1 MTNPFAAFGGQML
14 TQLGMNLSNR
24 IGTGRSL
31 RRQMSHEQVEQT
43 RKEAS
48 AGIIGR
54 VEGAKAAGLHPLV
67 AMGSNV
73 GGATLPT
80 GGSFNAVDPG
90 FGQIMMH
97 NREMKMRDEELE
109 YQKSLESTRAKQA
122 QEAAALQN
130 RAAEAEIKLR
140 EAQTARE
147 LKAIADSDRD
157 FAASQAALARQQP
170 VVGVSRPV
178 REKPLYTRVWAV
190 DPVTKKGGWFMNP
203 DLGDVEYGSAV
214 TLPSTAN
221 YYRMQIPE
229 LSVPVPVTGKWP
241 KNIEEEVNPYQF
253 LPDVIGKPLWRW
265 QRNR

>member
-80 GGSFNAVDPG
+80 GSSFTAVDPG

-109 YQKSLESTRAKQA
+109 YQKSLETTRAKQA

-147 LKAIADSDRD
+147 LKSIADSDRD

-170 VVGVSRPV
+170 TIGMRAPQPKPIPPQFVDIRGKDGRIVQVPNPDFYSLELPETYGVSTLFVPEIFQPSKKTFMQNLKEGVGRDWKEAKKWYH
-178 REKPLYTRVWAV
+178 EKVL
-190 DPVTKKGGWFMNP
+190 GWP
-203 DLGDVEYGSAV
+203 
-214 TLPSTAN
+214 
-221 YYRMQIPE
+221 R
-229 LSVPVPVTGKWP
+229 
-241 KNIEEEVNPYQF
+241 NIEP
-253 LPDVIGKPLWRW
+253 
-265 QRNR
+265 

>member
-1 MTNPFAAFGGQML
+1 MTNPFIAFGGQML
-14 TQLGMNLSNR
+14 TQLGTNLSNR

-80 GGSFNAVDPG
+80 GSSFTAVDPG

-109 YQKSLESTRAKQA
+109 YQKSLETTRAKQA

-130 RAAEAEIKLR
+130 KAAEAEIELR
-140 EAQTARE
+140 KAQTARE
-147 LKAIADSDRD
+147 LKAISDSDRD
-157 FAASQAALARQQP
+157 FAASQAQLMRQQP
-170 VVGVSRPV
+170 TNGIVVPPRKSPPNQYV
-178 REKPLYTRVWAV
+178 PLV
-190 DPVTKKGGWFMNP
+190 DRYGQIIHVPNP
-203 DLGDVEYGSAV
+203 DFYDLDLPESVGAA
-214 TLPSTAN
+214 TLAT
-221 YYRMQIPE
+221 PE
-229 LSVPVPVTGKWP
+229 LRSGQPGNWTDRAVQWWENLKRRSRSGEFKRPPP
-241 KNIEEEVNPYQF
+241 
-253 LPDVIGKPLWRW
+253 R
-265 QRNR
+265 